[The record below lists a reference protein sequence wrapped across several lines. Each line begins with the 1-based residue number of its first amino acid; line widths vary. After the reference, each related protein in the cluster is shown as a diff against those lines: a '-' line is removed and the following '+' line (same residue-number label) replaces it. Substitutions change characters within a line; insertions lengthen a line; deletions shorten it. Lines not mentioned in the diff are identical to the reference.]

1 MIPCQ
6 HEMAT
11 DEIPRKN
18 IERESSE
25 RKLHV
30 SVHWRAQCH
39 TKWSTLVTKD
49 SESCHWCQISFPSFV
64 LLHQNGLY
72 CSIGIFS
79 RTGRW
84 FRSVACT
91 GFDWQHC
98 ICSFALSLFKESE
111 TIEWLQDWAK
121 RWALLW
127 TAIES
132 ETPSVCARP
141 SYPSCAGA
149 LPQELCHWIR
159 SQNLRSSSGIAFGS
173 DCQMTSRGSNL
184 DSTWTLP
191 PDQWVVMVLFAIK
204 PQNKVQKSVWSL
216 NSF

>member
-141 SYPSCAGA
+141 SYPPKQHGCRHCRA
-149 LPQELCHWIR
+149 LPQELCHWFC
-159 SQNLRSSSGIAFGS
+159 SQNLRLCTGIAFGRYW
-173 DCQMTSRGSNL
+173 QMTVTVRSSKL
-184 DSTWTLP
+184 DSILKLCRLTN
-191 PDQWVVMVLFAIK
+191 DF
-204 PQNKVQKSVWSL
+204 
-216 NSF
+216 